1 MGFEPSPMIEQ
12 RVLSSLAPAHYV
24 IKTKQ
29 INMGS
34 MTATQT
40 VKMNII
46 FLFSFG
52 TEKKVETDENVC
64 PSFE

>member
-1 MGFEPSPMIEQ
+1 
-12 RVLSSLAPAHYV
+12 
-24 IKTKQ
+24 
-29 INMGS
+29 

-40 VKMNII
+40 VKMNTV